1 MSRRGA
7 AGSVDAP
14 RARGAVLFVA
24 LIMTIAMAFAAVSL
38 IRGTFIAAAIGGN
51 LIARQNVALAA
62 FAAIERDVDGLYRAR
77 TIGNT
82 DADDLANNYYASRA
96 PGEDGRGIPPAL
108 QQIADYPA
116 AAGLL
121 EAEGA
126 LTIRHVVERLCI
138 APGPA
143 TPDNCTMSP
152 PSVAAALGSPDP
164 GEPPRS
170 PYYRVT
176 VRVDGPGGATAF
188 SQAMLGAAPAGHR
201 LSWRVLDE

>member
-7 AGSVDAP
+7 ATSVDAP
-14 RARGAVLFVA
+14 RARGMVLFVA
-24 LIMTIAMAFAAVSL
+24 LITTIAMAFAAVSL
-38 IRGTFIAAAIGGN
+38 IRGSFITAAIGGN
-51 LIARQNVALAA
+51 LVARQNVALAA
-62 FAAIERDVDGLYRAR
+62 FAAIERDVDALYRSV
-77 TIGNT
+77 TIAST

-96 PGEDGRGIPPAL
+96 PGEDARGVPRAL
-108 QQIADYPA
+108 QQIVDYPA
-116 AAGLL
+116 AAGVL

-143 TPDNCTMSP
+143 TPDNCTLSP

-170 PYYRVT
+170 PYYRVSI
-176 VRVDGPGGATAF
+176 RVDGPGGATSF
-188 SQAMLGAAPAGHR
+188 SQAMLGAESAGHR

>member
-1 MSRRGA
+1 MSLN
-7 AGSVDAP
+7 AP
-14 RARGAVLFVA
+14 RVRGAVLFVA

-38 IRGTFIAAAIGGN
+38 IRGSYISATIGGN

-62 FAAIERDVDGLYRAR
+62 FAAIERDVDALYRSGA
-77 TIGNT
+77 IAST
-82 DADDLANNYYASRA
+82 DADDVANNYYASRA
-96 PGEDGRGIPPAL
+96 PGEDARGVPRAL

-126 LTIRHVVERLCI
+126 LTIRHIVERLCV

-143 TPDNCTMSP
+143 TSDNCALSP

-170 PYYRVT
+170 PYFRVS
-176 VRVDGPGGATAF
+176 VRVDGPGGATSF
-188 SQAMLGAAPAGHR
+188 SQAMLGAEPAGHR